1 MPEELLCKNIELFT
15 CQVHCV
21 EISLCIKNLQD
32 SEITSLILF
41 FERDLSCSWNQTYIF
56 NILAKQTVTL

>member
-41 FERDLSCSWNQTYIF
+41 FERDLSCS
-56 NILAKQTVTL
+56 